1 MKKILITDGMDKN
14 AIEILLNQGFDV
26 EEKFYPEE
34 ELKEKIKEIDVIIVR
49 SATKIRQ
56 NIIDEALKTGRLK
69 LVVRGGVGLD
79 NIDVAYAK
87 ARGIE
92 VRNTPCASSNAVAE
106 LVLCEMLVLARNVKL
121 ANLTLQEGV
130 WAKKKLKGTEIHG
143 KTLGLIGFGNIA
155 RSLAEKANN
164 LGMNV
169 IYNDIVEHI
178 DARECFKFAK
188 FEEIIEKA
196 DYITVHTPLTEDTKY
211 MFNKEVFKNMKETAF
226 FINCARG
233 GIVQEEDLLEAINTN
248 EIAGAAIDCFENEPQ
263 PIEGLLNH
271 PKVTVTP
278 HIGASTREAQERIGL
293 EIADIVINYF
303 TCILVNA
310 SGC

>member
-34 ELKEKIKEIDVIIVR
+34 ELKEKIKEVDVIIVR

-188 FEEIIEKA
+188 FEEIIKKA

>member
-34 ELKEKIKEIDVIIVR
+34 ELKEKIKEVDVIIVR

-233 GIVQEEDLLEAINTN
+233 GIVQEEDLLEAIKTN

>member
-14 AIEILLNQGFDV
+14 AIEILLNEGFDV

-34 ELKEKIKEIDVIIVR
+34 ELKEKIKEVDVIIVR

-188 FEEIIEKA
+188 FEEIIKKA

>member
-34 ELKEKIKEIDVIIVR
+34 ELKEKIKEVDVIIVR

-178 DARECFKFAK
+178 DARECFFAE

>member
-34 ELKEKIKEIDVIIVR
+34 ELKEKIKEVDVIIVR

>member
-34 ELKEKIKEIDVIIVR
+34 ELKEKIKEVDVIIVR

-87 ARGIE
+87 AKGIE

>member
-14 AIEILLNQGFDV
+14 AIEILLNEGFDV

-34 ELKEKIKEIDVIIVR
+34 ELKEKIKEVDVIIVR

-69 LVVRGGVGLD
+69 LVIRGGVGLD

-233 GIVQEEDLLEAINTN
+233 GIVQEEDLLEAIKTN

>member
-34 ELKEKIKEIDVIIVR
+34 ELKEKIKEVDVIIVR

-69 LVVRGGVGLD
+69 LVIRGGVGLD

>member
-34 ELKEKIKEIDVIIVR
+34 ELKEKIKEVDVIIVR

-87 ARGIE
+87 AKGIE

-233 GIVQEEDLLEAINTN
+233 GIVQEEDLLEAIKTN

>member
-14 AIEILLNQGFDV
+14 AIEILLNEGFDV

-34 ELKEKIKEIDVIIVR
+34 ELKEKIKEVDVIIVR

>member
-14 AIEILLNQGFDV
+14 AIEILLNEGFDV

-34 ELKEKIKEIDVIIVR
+34 ELKEKIKEVDVIIVR

-69 LVVRGGVGLD
+69 LVIRGGVGLD

>member
-14 AIEILLNQGFDV
+14 AIEILLNEGFDV

-34 ELKEKIKEIDVIIVR
+34 ELKEKIKEVDVIIVR

-69 LVVRGGVGLD
+69 LVIRGGVGLD

-188 FEEIIEKA
+188 FEEIIKKA